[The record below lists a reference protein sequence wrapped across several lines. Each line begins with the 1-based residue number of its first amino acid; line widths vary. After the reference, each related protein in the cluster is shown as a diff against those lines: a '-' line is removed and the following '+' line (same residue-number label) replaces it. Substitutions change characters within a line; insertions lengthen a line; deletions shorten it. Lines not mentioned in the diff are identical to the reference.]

1 MLLLYFSS
9 TGEENV
15 EKDSV
20 YTLWRDNTRRLS
32 YGESDMRFHSDGI
45 NMFITQ
51 RQESRI
57 FILNTANRDFY
68 DKLNINTSGTPI
80 MHTHTHTYTHIQ
92 TSSFYF
98 TFIHYKFSQLSRSVE
113 F

>member
-1 MLLLYFSS
+1 MLLYFSS

-45 NMFITQ
+45 NMIITQ

-68 DKLNINTSGTPI
+68 SKLNINTSGT
-80 MHTHTHTYTHIQ
+80 HHTHTYTQVCFTLLLYTTNFH
-92 TSSFYF
+92 SSVY
-98 TFIHYKFSQLSRSVE
+98 QLS
-113 F
+113 FDIT

>member
-1 MLLLYFSS
+1 MLLLYVSS
-9 TGEENV
+9 IGEENV

-45 NMFITQ
+45 NMIITQ

-68 DKLNINTSGTPI
+68 NKLNINTSGTHF
-80 MHTHTHTYTHIQ
+80 MRSHTHTYTHRH
-92 TSSFYF
+92 TSLFDY
-98 TFIHYKFSQLSRSVE
+98 T
-113 F
+113 

>member
-1 MLLLYFSS
+1 MLLLLYFSS

-45 NMFITQ
+45 NMIITQ

-68 DKLNINTSGTPI
+68 NKLNINTSGTPI
-80 MHTHTHTYTHIQ
+80 MHTHTHK
-92 TSSFYF
+92 FVLLYF
-98 TFIHYKFSQLSRSVE
+98 
-113 F
+113 

>member
-45 NMFITQ
+45 NMIITQ

-68 DKLNINTSGTPI
+68 NKLNINTSGT
-80 MHTHTHTYTHIQ
+80 HTYTQ
-92 TSSFYF
+92 VCFTLLYFY
-98 TFIHYKFSQLSRSVE
+98 TLQILPAL
-113 F
+113 

>member
-1 MLLLYFSS
+1 MLLLLYFSS

-45 NMFITQ
+45 NMIITQ

-68 DKLNINTSGTPI
+68 NKLNINTSGT
-80 MHTHTHTYTHIQ
+80 HTYTHIH
-92 TSSFYF
+92 TSLFYF
-98 TFIHYKFSQLSRSVE
+98 TFIHYKFPLFSISVE